1 MSQRL
6 VVKILVSVLD
16 AFHFD
21 LSRSRAVECG
31 GQKGDGVDSDEE
43 KENIGEWSPIG
54 LLLRFCDM
62 FWGCRF

>member
-31 GQKGDGVDSDEE
+31 GQRGDGVDSDEE
-43 KENIGEWSPIG
+43 KENIGEC
-54 LLLRFCDM
+54 FCEKIV
-62 FWGCRF
+62 FYKK